1 MVKLIKLLGASLLTS
16 LTATPALALDNGLA
30 LTPPM
35 GWLSWERYACV
46 VDCEADPG
54 KPRPH
59 LHFHTFV
66 PLADAAPCPPP
77 PQPPDNCISAG
88 LYQRMADEL
97 VAGGYLDAGYEYVNI
112 DDCWNAMDRDADG
125 QLYADPVR
133 FPDGI
138 KGVADYGRLGFST
151 IYTREPRWAV

>member
-1 MVKLIKLLGASLLTS
+1 MTRTALTAFALLSAQAAVAQTTVPYLSAGWKDFGTTNITGLAGNFLPGWTS

-59 LHFHTFV
+59 YIFTPSCPSPMQLHA
-66 PLADAAPCPPP
+66 PLPLCAHL
-77 PQPPDNCISAG
+77 AG
-88 LYQRMADEL
+88 HIRACGVQHGVL
-97 VAGGYLDAGYEYVNI
+97 
-112 DDCWNAMDRDADG
+112 G
-125 QLYADPVR
+125 QVLC
-133 FPDGI
+133 
-138 KGVADYGRLGFST
+138 SCHSSH
-151 IYTREPRWAV
+151 PRH